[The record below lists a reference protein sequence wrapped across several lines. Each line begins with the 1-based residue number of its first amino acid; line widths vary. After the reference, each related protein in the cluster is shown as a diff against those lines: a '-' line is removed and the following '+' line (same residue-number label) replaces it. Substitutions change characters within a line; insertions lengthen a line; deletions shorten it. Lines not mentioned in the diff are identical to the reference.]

1 MYIAII
7 VTSYNNG
14 DSISDCLN
22 SIKLFN
28 KRLQKFDTRIILVD
42 DASTDNTPEILVEF
56 SRQVPFAYFKKYK
69 TNKGVSRSR
78 NYGISKSLDA
88 DYTIFVDGDDEI
100 NIKLADYINKSKLR
114 NDFYTFDFSIV
125 NNKKEI
131 QHRHLETGKVFNDES
146 ISEYLFSYLITPN
159 RKSMFVACWAK
170 MYKTKVLKNNVK
182 LRFKEKM
189 RVNEDALFVFSFIR
203 KSKIIEYVNIPAY
216 KYNDNSKITHRA
228 SFAIDSDV
236 VKFFS
241 IILALRQLRFFL
253 IEKKQNVDYINSRIF
268 HCIAAY
274 TCIYS
279 SRAWVRVRSFSD
291 FLTLFYDL
299 KKIYKKPII
308 KKSIRLY
315 DVNKAKGSRFLSFF
329 LKREYFF
336 IAAIISFI
344 QSIKRY

>member
-7 VTSYNNG
+7 VTSYNDA
-14 DSISDCLN
+14 DSILKCLN
-22 SIKLFN
+22 SIKLFK
-28 KRLQKFDTRIILVD
+28 KRLQKFNTRIILVD

-56 SRQVPFAYFKKYK
+56 SREVALTYFKKYK

-88 DYTIFVDGDDEI
+88 DYTMFVDGDDEI
-100 NIKLADYINKSKLR
+100 NLKLADYLNKSKLG
-114 NDFYTFDFSIV
+114 NDLYTFDFSIV
-125 NNKKEI
+125 RNKKEI
-131 QHRHLETGKVFNDES
+131 QHNHQENGIVFNDKS

-170 MYKTKVLKNNVK
+170 LYKTKILKNNVK
-182 LRFKEKM
+182 LRFKEEMK
-189 RVNEDALFVFSFIR
+189 VNEDAHFVFSFLR
-203 KSKIIEYVNIPAY
+203 KSKIIEYVNISAY
-216 KYNDNSKITHRA
+216 KYNDNSKLTHRA
-228 SFAIDSDV
+228 SFAIDSHV

-241 IILALRQLRFFL
+241 IILALRQLRFYL
-253 IEKKQNVDYINSRIF
+253 IEKNHNIDYVNSKIF

-279 SRAWVRVRSFSD
+279 NRSWVRARSFSD
-291 FLTLFYDL
+291 ILTLFYDL

-308 KKSIRLY
+308 KKSIKLY
-315 DVNKAKGSRFLSFF
+315 DVNKAKGGKFLSFF
-329 LKREYFF
+329 LKREFFF
-336 IAAIISFI
+336 ISAIISFI

>member
-7 VTSYNNG
+7 VTSYNDA
-14 DSISDCLN
+14 DSILKCLN
-22 SIKLFN
+22 SIKLFK
-28 KRLQKFDTRIILVD
+28 KRLQKFNTRIILVD

-56 SRQVPFAYFKKYK
+56 SREVPLTYFKKYK

-88 DYTIFVDGDDEI
+88 DYTMFVDGDDDI
-100 NIKLADYINKSKLR
+100 NIKLADYINKSKLEH
-114 NDFYTFDFSIV
+114 DFYTFDFSIV
-125 NNKKEI
+125 KNKKEI
-131 QHRHLETGKVFNDES
+131 QHKHLETGTVFNDES

-159 RKSMFVACWAK
+159 RRSMFVACWAK
-170 MYKTKVLKNNVK
+170 MYKTKILKNNVK
-182 LRFKEKM
+182 LRFKEEM
-189 RVNEDALFVFSFIR
+189 RVNEDALFVFSFVR

-216 KYNDNSKITHRA
+216 KYNDNSKLTCRS

-236 VKFFS
+236 IKFFS
-241 IILALRQLRFFL
+241 IILALRQLRFYL
-253 IEKKQNVDYINSRIF
+253 IEKNQNVDYVNSRIF

-279 SRAWVRVRSFSD
+279 NRAWVRVSSFSE

-308 KKSIRLY
+308 KKSLKLY
-315 DVNKAKGSRFLSFF
+315 DVNKAKGGKFLSFF
-329 LKREYFF
+329 LKREFF
-336 IAAIISFI
+336 LTAAIISFI
-344 QSIKRY
+344 QSLKRY

>member
-1 MYIAII
+1 MFIAII
-7 VTSYNNG
+7 VTTYNDA
-14 DSISDCLN
+14 DSILKCLN
-22 SIKLFN
+22 SIKLFK
-28 KRLQKFDTRIILVD
+28 KRLQKFNTRIILVD
-42 DASTDNTPEILVEF
+42 DASTDHTPDILVEF
-56 SRQVPFAYFKKYK
+56 SKEVPLTYFKKYK
-69 TNKGVSRSR
+69 KNKGVSRSR

-100 NIKLADYINKSKLR
+100 NIKLADYINKSKLEH
-114 NDFYTFDFSIV
+114 DFYTFDFSIV
-125 NNKKEI
+125 KNKKEI
-131 QHRHLETGKVFNDES
+131 QHKHLETGTVFNDES

-159 RKSMFVACWAK
+159 RRSMFVACWAK
-170 MYKTKVLKNNVK
+170 MYKTKILKNNVK
-182 LRFKEKM
+182 LRFKEEM

-203 KSKIIEYVNIPAY
+203 RSKIIEYVNIPAY

-228 SFAIDSDV
+228 SFAIDFDV

-315 DVNKAKGSRFLSFF
+315 DANKAKGSRFLSFF

-336 IAAIISFI
+336 IAAITSFI